1 MLFVENVE
9 IPFEFGSII
18 AYLSG
23 IATGFILAG
32 LIYVLLMLLSINKS
46 KKIIEASVNNITEE
60 DVRIMISQAKDNYKL
75 LKTSEAKE
83 IKENAY
89 KESVL
94 TLVNN
99 IASKCFPESK
109 KPLQEL
115 SIDESLLLA
124 KYVIQRI
131 EEILDKKVVRIVK
144 KLTVKQIVTLLT
156 TKKKIDNNA
165 IVKEAKKVSKIA
177 KIGLTIVNTITKPFK
192 LIGTGT
198 KNLILNKIMLVTF
211 DIIGEETYKI
221 YTKQAM
227 KSMSPE
233 YQEFLKEVDEEIKE
247 EIEA

>member
-9 IPFEFGSII
+9 IPFEFSSII

-46 KKIIEASVNNITEE
+46 KKIIEASVNNISEE

-75 LKTSEAKE
+75 LKTSEVKE

-99 IASKCFPESK
+99 IASKCFPNSK

-177 KIGLTIVNTITKPFK
+177 KIGLTIVNTIAKPFK

-198 KNLILNKIMLVTF
+198 KK
-211 DIIGEETYKI
+211 
-221 YTKQAM
+221 
-227 KSMSPE
+227 
-233 YQEFLKEVDEEIKE
+233 
-247 EIEA
+247 

>member
-23 IATGFILAG
+23 ITTGFILAG

-46 KKIIEASVNNITEE
+46 KKIIEASVNNISED

-75 LKTSEAKE
+75 LKTSEVKE

-99 IASKCFPESK
+99 IASKCFPNSK

-221 YTKQAM
+221 YTKKAM
-227 KSMSPE
+227 KSLSPE

>member
-9 IPFEFGSII
+9 IPFEFGSILI
-18 AYLSG
+18 YLSG
-23 IATGFILAG
+23 IATGFVLAG

-60 DVRIMISQAKDNYKL
+60 DVRLMINQAKDNYKL
-75 LKTSEAKE
+75 LKSSEIKE
-83 IKENAY
+83 IKENSY

-99 IASKCFPESK
+99 IASKCFPDSK

-115 SIDESLLLA
+115 SVDESILLA
-124 KYVIQRI
+124 KYIIQRI
-131 EEILDKKVVRIVK
+131 EDILNKKGLSLVK
-144 KLTVKQIVTLLT
+144 RATVKQIISILT
-156 TKKKIDNNA
+156 TKKKIDNNV
-165 IVKEAKKVSKIA
+165 IVKEAKKYSKIA
-177 KIGLTIVNTITKPFK
+177 KIGMTIVSTIAKPFK

-227 KSMSPE
+227 KSMDPE
-233 YQEFLKEVDEEIKE
+233 YVKFMEEVDEEIKE
-247 EIEA
+247 EVEA

>member
-1 MLFVENVE
+1 M
-9 IPFEFGSII
+9 
-18 AYLSG
+18 
-23 IATGFILAG
+23 
-32 LIYVLLMLLSINKS
+32 
-46 KKIIEASVNNITEE
+46 IE
-60 DVRIMISQAKDNYKL
+60 QAKDNYKL
-75 LKTSEAKE
+75 LKTSETKE

-99 IASKCFPESK
+99 IASKCFPNSK

-115 SIDESLLLA
+115 SIDESILLA

-131 EEILDKKVVRIVK
+131 EELLETKV
-144 KLTVKQIVTLLT
+144 VTLLT

-165 IVKEAKKVSKIA
+165 IVKVAKKVSKIA
-177 KIGLTIVNTITKPFK
+177 KIGLTIVNTIAKPFK

-233 YQEFLKEVDEEIKE
+233 SQEFLKEVEEEIKE